1 MLRFISSRPQ
11 LLLALALL
19 LAPAAWAQPSDLVA
33 LHPCVIVGVKSK
45 AQVEDFQT
53 LCATEVARS
62 DAQLVP
68 STQVR
73 DFLAAE
79 VKGGS
84 CLRIRGSKFPWGTK
98 SLKSSYECLGKLAT
112 ATQAAR
118 AVLIAV
124 QPGSLTRVNAV
135 VVNANGELV
144 DQKSIQLRS
153 RGKPV
158 ADTVRTAIT
167 RLREQLSIAPV
178 KLAPLVAQPEPP
190 PPPPPPAAATP
201 PPEQQT
207 GPVPPEAHAE
217 APGPDLTPKVLPSPP
232 SEPTRPLPRTERTWK
247 TPVAYASA
255 GAGAV
260 AAGLA
265 VFFGIQSNGTAD
277 RFNTLYANAE
287 RPEGSELPLP
297 KEELINELQE
307 LRQQVG
313 TQRTLAGVSA
323 GVGAAL
329 IGAGAALWFID
340 RPEAPAG
347 KQGPGSASLSIG
359 PGGVG
364 LRVLLP

>member
-1 MLRFISSRPQ
+1 VLRFIFSRPQ
-11 LLLALALL
+11 LLLTLAVLL
-19 LAPAAWAQPSDLVA
+19 SPAARAQPSDLVA

-45 AQVEDFQT
+45 AQVEEFQT
-53 LCATEVARS
+53 LCATEVARG

-68 STQVR
+68 STQVH
-73 DFLAAE
+73 DFLVAE
-79 VKGGS
+79 VKGDS
-84 CLRIRGSKFPWGTK
+84 CLRIKGSKFPWGAT

-124 QPGSLTRVNAV
+124 QPGSRTRVNAV
-135 VVNANGELV
+135 VVNASGELV

-158 ADTVRTAIT
+158 TDTVRTAIT

-190 PPPPPPAAATP
+190 PPPPVLATAPPTAAQPTLPEAQADAQQPVLTP
-201 PPEQQT
+201 P
-207 GPVPPEAHAE
+207 
-217 APGPDLTPKVLPSPP
+217 VLPS
-232 SEPTRPLPRTERTWK
+232 SESKPAQSLPRTERTWM

-255 GAGAV
+255 GAGVV

-265 VFFGIQSNGTAD
+265 VFFGIQSNSAAN

-287 RPEGSELPLP
+287 RPEGSDLPLP
-297 KEELINELQE
+297 KDELITELQQ

-313 TQRTLAGVSA
+313 TQRTLSGVSA

-329 IGAGAALWFID
+329 VGAGAALWFID
-340 RPEAPAG
+340 RPEAPAE
-347 KQGPGSASLSIG
+347 KPGPGSASLSIG